1 MPKSTQK
8 QALNQ
13 ILYGSPGTGKTYNTI
28 NRAIEI
34 IDSDFYQQHKDN
46 REALKREI

>member
-13 ILYGSPGTGKTYNTI
+13 ILYGSPGTGKTLQYYKQSYRN
-28 NRAIEI
+28 
-34 IDSDFYQQHKDN
+34 Y
-46 REALKREI
+46 